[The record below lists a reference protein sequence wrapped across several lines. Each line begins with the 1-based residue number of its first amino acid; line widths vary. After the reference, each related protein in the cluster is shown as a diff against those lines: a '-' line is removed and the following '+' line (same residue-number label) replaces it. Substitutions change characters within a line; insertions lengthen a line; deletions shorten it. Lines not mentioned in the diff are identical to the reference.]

1 MILTTP
7 KDQEL
12 AQMSQWF
19 SDEKNL
25 RIWSGPKFRYP
36 FDQTTFKADLSMDRL
51 PSFCLKFSSP
61 TNDVERNL
69 LVGFGQYYLRAG
81 RCHFGR
87 LVINPD
93 CRGQNKIADLISL
106 LADKGC
112 ADLKVNELSLFV
124 FNDNH
129 KAKRAYEKLGFVE
142 AEYPQ
147 SFVSGSVPMEGC
159 VYMIKTHLT

>member
-1 MILTTP
+1 VILTTP

-19 SDEKNL
+19 ADEKNL

-36 FDQTTFKADLSMDRL
+36 FDQTTFKADLSMERL
-51 PSFCLKFSSP
+51 PSFCLKHSEP
-61 TNDVERNL
+61 ATDVERNF
-69 LVGFGQYYLRAG
+69 LVGFGQYYLRAE
-81 RCHFGR
+81 RCHLGR
-87 LVINPD
+87 LVINPN

-112 ADLKVNELSLFV
+112 VDLKVNELSLFV

-129 KAKRAYEKLGFVE
+129 EAKSAYEKLGFVE

-147 SFVSGSVPMEGC
+147 VFVSETVPMEGC
-159 VYMIKTHLT
+159 VYMIKKYVV